1 MLKNKSCNLYYY
13 TLRGL
18 FPFIGIQEGKFL
30 RDVKMQL
37 HEFAIRHPK
46 CEYREINSLFGS
58 PEEVFKDYV
67 NSQGTEIF
75 SQKAA
80 RYKKV
85 HFILDFIVIVILV
98 VSFFICS
105 FYWKAY
111 KEFQS
116 DLEYTSETVI
126 DKGEIDYE

>member
-1 MLKNKSCNLYYY
+1 MINNKSCNLYYY
-13 TLRGL
+13 TLKGL

-37 HEFAIRHPK
+37 QEFAILHPK
-46 CEYREINSLFGS
+46 CEYKEINSLFGS

-67 NSQGTEIF
+67 NSQGTESF

-80 RYKKV
+80 RHKKV
-85 HFILDFIVIVILV
+85 HFILDFIIIAILL

-111 KEFQS
+111 TKFQS
-116 DLEYTSETVI
+116 NLEYTSETVI
-126 DKGEIDYE
+126 DKGEINYE